1 MTETITENKKTDPNT
16 LWFYAGLALLFS
28 GMWICFGIGMA
39 LIVLGAILSAVS
51 FVNSYAVIW
60 LSRT

>member
-1 MTETITENKKTDPNT
+1 MIEPVTENKKTDPNT

-28 GMWICFGIGMA
+28 GMWISCGIGMA
-39 LIVLGAILSAVS
+39 LIVLGAILSTVS